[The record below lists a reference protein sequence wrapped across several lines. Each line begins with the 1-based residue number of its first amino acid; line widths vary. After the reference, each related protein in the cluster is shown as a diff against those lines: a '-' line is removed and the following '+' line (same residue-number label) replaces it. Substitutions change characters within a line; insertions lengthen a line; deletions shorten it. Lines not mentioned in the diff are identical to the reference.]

1 MKIVEIVSVDKRKQ
15 KIVLDNDMVFVLYNR
30 ELKKYDIQSDGYI
43 ESNIFNVIMEDV
55 LYPRAKERALY
66 IIGGGDKTIKQLK
79 DKLKAGLYPEEIID
93 RVIEFLVKYNYVD
106 DKRYALS
113 YINAKKNSYSR
124 KKIEG
129 ELIQKGISR
138 EVVREALAEQF
149 GDSEKDTITLLLK
162 KNKYKNLLEDD
173 IGKKKVIASL
183 VRKGFDYEIITRCI
197 KVIGKN

>member
-43 ESNIFNVIMEDV
+43 ESNTLNVIMEDV

-197 KVIGKN
+197 NVIGKN

>member
-43 ESNIFNVIMEDV
+43 ESNTFNVIMEDV

-197 KVIGKN
+197 NVIGKN

>member
-43 ESNIFNVIMEDV
+43 ESNTLNVIMEDV

-124 KKIEG
+124 KK
-129 ELIQKGISR
+129 
-138 EVVREALAEQF
+138 
-149 GDSEKDTITLLLK
+149 
-162 KNKYKNLLEDD
+162 
-173 IGKKKVIASL
+173 
-183 VRKGFDYEIITRCI
+183 
-197 KVIGKN
+197 